1 MAPSAGA
8 DGERTAA
15 RAEDGS
21 ASCPAAGPVPD
32 SDSLRPESQH
42 ASPGEEKGD
51 TVGPRAQPV
60 KRKKKDKT
68 AALLSFGD
76 ELEEDGDGSAEFG
89 SISQSTT
96 KRQACR
102 ILAGSAV
109 SPMLA
114 SQLRCRAS
122 WSRGHSGQTAP
133 RGMLT

>member
-96 KRQACR
+96 KRQGFLQA
-102 ILAGSAV
+102 
-109 SPMLA
+109 
-114 SQLRCRAS
+114 LRCRPCLPAS
-122 WSRGHSGQTAP
+122 CAAGRVGVEGIADKQ
-133 RGMLT
+133 RQGVC